1 MNGTRESAVQLAE
14 RINEALQN
22 DVSAEVVLCPP
33 AIHIPLLAS
42 LLADTK
48 TIKLGAQNC
57 AEFESGAYT
66 GEVSAQMI
74 REFACQYVII
84 GHSERRQLFG
94 ESSAQIAAKFQ
105 QIQAEGMRPIL
116 CVGEQKEHRSAGH
129 TFDII
134 RSQLIE
140 VVDIVGVK
148 ALSSAVLAYE
158 PVWAIGTGLTATP
171 EQAQE
176 VHGYIR
182 EILLELDSDIS
193 SKLRIL
199 YGGSVKA
206 DNAAELFQMPDID
219 GGLVGGASLKFEEFI
234 AICKAVG

>member
-1 MNGTRESAVQLAE
+1 MNGTRDSAVQLAE

-42 LLADTK
+42 LLADTNP
-48 TIKLGAQNC
+48 IKLGAQNC

-105 QIQAEGMRPIL
+105 KIQAEGMRPIL
-116 CVGEQKEHRSAGH
+116 CVGEQKEHRSAGQ

-176 VHGYIR
+176 VHGHIR

-193 SKLRIL
+193 NKLRIL

>member
-1 MNGTRESAVQLAE
+1 MNGTRDGAVELTG
-14 RINEALQN
+14 RMREALQN
-22 DVSAEVVLCPP
+22 DESVEVVLCPP
-33 AIHIPLLAS
+33 MIHIPLLVS
-42 LLADTK
+42 LLADTN

-66 GEVSAQMI
+66 GEISALMI
-74 REFACQYVII
+74 REFGCQYVII

-105 QIQAEGMRPIL
+105 RIQAEGMTPIL
-116 CVGEQKEHRSAGH
+116 CVGEQKKHRSAGQ

-134 RSQLIE
+134 RYQLLE
-140 VVDIVGVK
+140 VIDIVGIK
-148 ALSSAVLAYE
+148 AFSSAVLAYE
-158 PVWAIGTGLTATP
+158 PVWAIGTGLTARP

-182 EILLELDSDIS
+182 KILLELDNDVSDE
-193 SKLRIL
+193 LRIL
-199 YGGSVKA
+199 YGGSVKV

-234 AICKAVG
+234 AICKAAG